1 MTRLV
6 SHSLHRPRLANSL
19 ECLQTRGVPGVTGVL
34 VTTTRH
40 WSRLTAAKLGAG
52 AFSVC
57 REAAS
62 SYLQGSS
69 ILQDIEKPQ
78 SSPADTAVAHCHHP
92 GSILTLQPEEATPA
106 GGHHLASFLHPPPDL
121 LNPVQSAP
129 GRSNQ
134 VFLCCAK
141 PRSPWV
147 CGPSYPALDVYVSGY
162 IL

>member
-6 SHSLHRPRLANSL
+6 LHSLHRPRLATWL
-19 ECLQTRGVPGVTGVL
+19 ELRQTRGDPGLSVDR

-62 SYLQGSS
+62 SYLHGSS

-92 GSILTLQPEEATPA
+92 GSILTLQPDEATPA
-106 GGHHLASFLHPPPDL
+106 GGHHLASLLYPPPDL

-134 VFLCCAK
+134 LFLYSVQN
-141 PRSPWV
+141 P
-147 CGPSYPALDVYVSGY
+147 GHLGYVAHVNQ
-162 IL
+162 L